1 MTWPAKWKVVTIA
14 EVAGF
19 LEVYQTIDISLL
31 KKGCEMCNVPFRG
44 GGTYFFQ
51 ASTPE
56 EEMKHLEKQLTN
68 ELQLDIEYV
77 IAYAK
82 ELKPHS
88 TLAFY
93 KVIAICSNDVLD
105 LKKALKIQKLKA
117 FL

>member
-1 MTWPAKWKVVTIA
+1 MTWPIKWKIVPIA
-14 EVAGF
+14 EVASF

-31 KKGCEMCNVPFRG
+31 KKGCEMCNIPFMG

-56 EEMKHLEKQLTN
+56 EEMKYLEKQLTN
-68 ELQLDIEYV
+68 ELKPGIEYV
-77 IAYAK
+77 IAYAR
-82 ELKPHS
+82 ELKPHP

-105 LKKALKIQKLKA
+105 LKKALKVNKLKA